1 MSGKRYYGKYRG
13 TVLNNI
19 DPMQRARIQAQVPAV
34 STIPLTAWC
43 EPCLPLAGKLMGT
56 YFVPQIGAGVW
67 IEFEQG
73 DPSRPI
79 WTGCLWGSLAE
90 VPPFALLGLPPSP
103 SIVLQTAT
111 QNMLMIS
118 DVPGPTGGIML
129 QIGPTPAVA
138 SISISDT
145 GIILQSGASM
155 ITMTA
160 EGAIV
165 ITGGA
170 GSITVGPAM
179 AVTVNTDGLVVT

>member
-1 MSGKRYYGKYRG
+1 MSGKRYYGKHRG

-19 DPMQRARIQAQVPAV
+19 DPMQRARIQATIPAV
-34 STIPLTAWC
+34 SPIPLTAWC
-43 EPCLPLAGKLMGT
+43 EPCLPLAGKQMGA
-56 YFVPQIGAGVW
+56 YFVPQIGSGVW

-79 WTGCLWGSLAE
+79 WTGCFWGSVAE
-90 VPPFALLGLPPSP
+90 VPAFALAGVPASP
-103 SIVLQTAT
+103 SIVLQTAL

-118 DVPGPTGGIML
+118 DVPGPAGGIML

-138 SISISDT
+138 SLSISDT

-155 ITMTA
+155 ISMTP

-170 GSITVGPAM
+170 GSLTVGPALS
-179 AVTVNTDGLVVT
+179 VTVNADGLVVT